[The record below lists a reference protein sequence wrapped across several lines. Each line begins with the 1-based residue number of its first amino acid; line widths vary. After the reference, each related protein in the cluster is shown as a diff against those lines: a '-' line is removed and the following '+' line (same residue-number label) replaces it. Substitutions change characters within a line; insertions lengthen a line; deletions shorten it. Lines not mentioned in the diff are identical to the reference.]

1 MKDGDES
8 KPRRKRPPK
17 PRCGGKTKAGGFC
30 KLGAGASTDHPGEG
44 RCSRHG
50 GSTRNH
56 RRAAERAKAE
66 REAQAAVARFGLDM
80 SDVTAGEALIREV
93 RRSAAM
99 VAYLAFRVSLLD
111 DSQMTWGLTKQKT
124 RHAQAADDD
133 EGDGPRE
140 LVESEHEARQNIWI
154 IMLREE
160 RLLLAKVAAEA
171 ARAGVE
177 ERMARQVE
185 LEGALMVRL
194 LNAVLGDPELGLT
207 AVQRAAIPNV
217 VPRHLRAIGGEQ

>member
-1 MKDGDES
+1 
-8 KPRRKRPPK
+8 
-17 PRCGGKTKAGGFC
+17 
-30 KLGAGASTDHPGEG
+30 
-44 RCSRHG
+44 
-50 GSTRNH
+50 
-56 RRAAERAKAE
+56 
-66 REAQAAVARFGLDM
+66 VARFGLDM

-99 VAYLAFRVSLLD
+99 VAYLAFRVGRLD
-111 DSQMTWGLTKQKT
+111 DEDLIWGLTKETIRQG
-124 RHAQAADDD
+124 
-133 EGDGPRE
+133 EDGGERVDTE
-140 LVESEHEARQNIWI
+140 KQARQNIWVV
-154 IMLREE
+154 MLREE

-194 LNAVLGDPELGLT
+194 LNAVLSDPELGLT
-207 AVQRAAIPNV
+207 SVQRATIPNV

>member
-1 MKDGDES
+1 MKDETG
-8 KPRRKRPPK
+8 KPKRRRRPPK
-17 PRCGGKTKAGGFC
+17 PRCGGKTKAGGYC
-30 KLGAGASTDHPGEG
+30 KLGAGANTDHPGEG

-50 GSTRNH
+50 GSTPNH

-66 REAQAAVARFGLDM
+66 RAAAAAVARFGLDM

-99 VAYLAFRVSLLD
+99 VAYLAYRVSLLD
-111 DSQMTWGLTKQKT
+111 DTQMTWGLTKQKT
-124 RHAQAADDD
+124 RQTRMEGED
-133 EGDGPRE
+133 GDGPGE

-194 LNAVLGDPELGLT
+194 LNAVLSDPELGLT
-207 AVQRAAIPNV
+207 QDQRAAIPTV
-217 VPRHLRAIGGEQ
+217 VPRHLRAIGDGS

>member
-1 MKDGDES
+1 MKDEP
-8 KPRRKRPPK
+8 KRRRYRPK
-17 PRCGGKTKAGGFC
+17 PRCGGKTKAGGLC
-30 KLGAGASTDHPGEG
+30 KLGAGANTSHPGVG

-50 GSTRNH
+50 GSTPNH
-56 RRAAERAKAE
+56 KRAAERAQAE
-66 REAQAAVARFGLDM
+66 REAAAAVARFGLDM

-111 DSQMTWGLTKQKT
+111 DTQMTWGLTKQKT
-124 RHAQAADDD
+124 RHAQPAEDGED
-133 EGDGPRE
+133 GDGPRE

-154 IMLREE
+154 VMLREE

-194 LNAVLGDPELGLT
+194 LNGVLSDPELALT
-207 AVQRAAIPNV
+207 QLQRAAIPNV
-217 VPRHLRAIGGEQ
+217 VPRHLRAIGDGS